1 MMDKASVRDVTVSG
15 KRVFVRVDFNVPM
28 DEKSGRI
35 TDDGRIRAAL
45 PTIRYLMDNGA
56 MVILASHLGRPDGK
70 VVDSMR
76 MAPVARR
83 LSELLGTAVGTTLD
97 CVGPEVETASR
108 SLRKGDVL
116 LIENLRFHAEE
127 EANDPAFAAALAKLA
142 DIYVDDAFGTAHRK
156 HASIVGVARDLP
168 AVAGLLME
176 RELMM
181 LGGLLESPAHPFCA
195 LLGGA
200 KISDKIGL
208 LRTIMNKVDR
218 VLIGGGMAA
227 TFLRAQGLAT
237 GLSLTEEDRVSTAA
251 EIMGEAEKRKI
262 RLLLPVDVLVA
273 DKTSSGAV
281 SRTVPSNRVPPDMR
295 IVDIG
300 PQAIADFQ
308 NQLKG
313 CKTVF
318 WNGPMGIYEV
328 PGFGEGTRAMATAIA
343 GLQASTVIGGG
354 STADIVASLGLEA
367 KMTFVSTGGGASL
380 SFLSGEK
387 LPGVEA
393 LWDRGRLQQSR
404 LAA

>member
-1 MMDKASVRDVTVSG
+1 MMDKASVRDIVVDG
-15 KRVFVRVDFNVPM
+15 KRVLVRVDFNVPM
-28 DEKSGRI
+28 DEPSGRI
-35 TDDGRIRAAL
+35 TDDSRIRAAL
-45 PTIRYLMDNGA
+45 PTIRHLIEDGA
-56 MVILASHLGRPDGK
+56 MVILASHLGRPDGR
-70 VVDSMR
+70 VVESMR

-83 LSELLGTAVGTTLD
+83 LAELLGRDVTTTSD
-97 CVGPEVETASR
+97 CVGLETETAAAGLKR
-108 SLRKGDVL
+108 GGVL

-127 EANDPAFAAALAKLA
+127 EANAPDFARALARLA

-168 AVAGLLME
+168 SVAGLLME
-176 RELMM
+176 RELTM
-181 LGGLLESPAHPFCA
+181 LGGLLDNPAHPFCA

-208 LRTIMNKVDR
+208 LRTIMGKVDR

-227 TFLRAQGLAT
+227 TFLRARGLST
-237 GLSLTEEDRVSTAA
+237 GLSLTEEDRIETAA
-251 EIMGEAEKRKI
+251 EIMAEADKRKI

-273 DKTSSGAV
+273 DRIAPDASR
-281 SRTVPSNRVPPDMR
+281 RTVPSDEVPSDMR

-300 PQAIADFQ
+300 PKAMAAFK
-308 NQLKG
+308 NQLDG
-313 CKTVF
+313 SRAVF

-328 PGFGEGTRAMATAIA
+328 PVFSAGTRAMAIAIA
-343 GLQASTVIGGG
+343 SLQASTVIGGG
-354 STADIVASLGLEA
+354 STADIVASLGLEE

-393 LWDRGRLQQSR
+393 LWDKGRLRDSEMAR
-404 LAA
+404 